1 MENKSKI
8 AFEILIIIIICLIAF
23 IIFRKPEVIIT
34 SGKEQLLE
42 DSIALLTKTINKS
55 EIHQHILEEQYDSL
69 LNLDPKIIIRT
80 NEKIKF
86 IYSTA
91 TPSELDSI
99 IRTNWKTNLRYH

>member
-1 MENKSKI
+1 MILGEGEKI
-8 AFEILIIIIICLIAF
+8 RSPF
-23 IIFRKPEVIIT
+23 IT

>member
-8 AFEILIIIIICLIAF
+8 TFEILIMIIICLIAF

>member
-23 IIFRKPEVIIT
+23 IIFRKPEIIIT

-99 IRTNWKTNLRYH
+99 IRTNWKTNLRYR